1 MTALGLHALSGE
13 GARGG
18 SPHPSGWHPLL
29 RNGVEVNP
37 PPDNKSLSPTADCSA
52 CSAITAVGITAAL
65 LLHRHQ
71 EVGGLFSTFPF
82 PQNSISSRTAP
93 SP

>member
-1 MTALGLHALSGE
+1 ME
-13 GARGG
+13 D
-18 SPHPSGWHPLL
+18 
-29 RNGVEVNP
+29 NP
-37 PPDNKSLSPTADCSA
+37 PLHNKSLSPTADSSA

-71 EVGGLFSTFPF
+71 EVGCFPSLPF
-82 PQNSISSRTAP
+82 LIPSRTPP